1 MTHDLEQMMF
11 RVSPWVSYQPSHQ
24 SSTMD
29 DDVDMGAPS
38 ISALPEENVPLP
50 ARRRVESTRKKKPKA
65 SALAAPL
72 NLSGRKSNGQVF
84 DVEGGGGELEDE
96 RDQLIGNEDDIAT
109 PAPIPTSTSGKVPD
123 TTPKKRAPTKRKARK
138 EDTEEES
145 AKRRKTDP
153 SLTIIPRKPSGS
165 DLILSESFDE
175 GTGLNTDTNT
185 PSISIV
191 ESGPPASK
199 VAKRKSTPRKTAV
212 RATKGKPS
220 GCVDAVLS
228 STYMST
234 ESEFI

>member
-1 MTHDLEQMMF
+1 
-11 RVSPWVSYQPSHQ
+11 
-24 SSTMD
+24 MD

-38 ISALPEENVPLP
+38 VSALPEENVPLP

-96 RDQLIGNEDDIAT
+96 RDQLIDDEDDIAT
-109 PAPIPTSTSGKVPD
+109 PTPIPTSTSGKV
-123 TTPKKRAPTKRKARK
+123 TPKKRAPSKRKARK

-165 DLILSESFDE
+165 DLMLPESFDE

-191 ESGPPASK
+191 ESEPPAPK

>member
-1 MTHDLEQMMF
+1 
-11 RVSPWVSYQPSHQ
+11 
-24 SSTMD
+24 MD

-38 ISALPEENVPLP
+38 ISTHSEGKVPLP

-72 NLSGRKSNGQVF
+72 NLSGRKSSGQVF

-96 RDQLIGNEDDIAT
+96 QDRLIDDEDDITT
-109 PAPIPTSTSGKVPD
+109 PAPTLTFTSGKVPD
-123 TTPKKRAPTKRKARK
+123 TTPKKRANTKRKTRK
-138 EDTEEES
+138 ETEEES
-145 AKRRKTDP
+145 AKRRKTGP

-165 DLILSESFDE
+165 DLMLSESFDE
-175 GTGLNTDTNT
+175 GTGLNTGTNT

-191 ESGPPASK
+191 ESEPPASK

-228 STYMST
+228 STYLST

>member
-1 MTHDLEQMMF
+1 
-11 RVSPWVSYQPSHQ
+11 
-24 SSTMD
+24 MD

-38 ISALPEENVPLP
+38 VSALPEENVPLP

-96 RDQLIGNEDDIAT
+96 RDQLIDDEDDIAT
-109 PAPIPTSTSGKVPD
+109 PTPIPTSTSGKV
-123 TTPKKRAPTKRKARK
+123 TPKKRAPSKRKARK

-165 DLILSESFDE
+165 DLVLPESFDE

-191 ESGPPASK
+191 ESEPPAPK

-212 RATKGKPS
+212 RTTKGKPS

-228 STYMST
+228 STYMSI